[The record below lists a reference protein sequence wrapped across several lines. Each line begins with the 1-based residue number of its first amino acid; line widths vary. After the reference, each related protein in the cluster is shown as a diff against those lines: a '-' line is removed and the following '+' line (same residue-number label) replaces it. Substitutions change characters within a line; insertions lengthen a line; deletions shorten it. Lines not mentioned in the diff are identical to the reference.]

1 MYIIFGNEEIETIRQ
16 KYTVLELD
24 TIQIGDT
31 EPRTAYCVL
40 QSVPFDDIP
49 NLEHLKTLHENLIIN
64 YGQREWKLCR
74 LAIEEL
80 KGRWGEELDSFYT
93 ELHTRIQQYQLEEPG
108 SDWIPVIQK

>member
-24 TIQIGDT
+24 TIQISGT

-49 NLEHLKTLHENLIIN
+49 NLEHLKTLHENLIAN
-64 YGQREWKLCR
+64 YGQREWELCR
-74 LAIEEL
+74 SAIEEL

-93 ELHTRIQQYQLEEPG
+93 ELDSRINNFQTQDPG
-108 SDWIPVIQK
+108 PNWTPVIQK

>member
-1 MYIIFGNEEIETIRQ
+1 MYIIFGNEEIETIRE

-24 TIQIGDT
+24 TIRVGDT

-49 NLEHLKTLHENLIIN
+49 NLEHLKTLHQNLINN
-64 YGQREWKLCR
+64 YGQQEWKLCR

-80 KGRWGEELDSFYT
+80 TSRWGGELDSFYA
-93 ELHTRIQQYQLEEPG
+93 ELASRIDDLETQDLGP
-108 SDWIPVIQK
+108 DWIPIIQK